1 MGALHKGDLGTIKTM
16 CFVLRRGKVTNEDH
30 DLFSILRA
38 VLFFL
43 FVPQRFFCAVFYRTI
58 NWLNALEGILIGRC
72 VAYLNFNPI

>member
-38 VLFFL
+38 VLFFVCSAKVFLCRILSHHKLVERSRGNTNWTVCSL
-43 FVPQRFFCAVFYRTI
+43 FEF
-58 NWLNALEGILIGRC
+58 
-72 VAYLNFNPI
+72 